1 MNQAMA
7 LGQHWKD
14 TPITAVYCSDLKRA
28 HTTAQQ
34 LVAARSQDANTS
46 GTEDGQLSLV
56 VNPLLREQNFG
67 IAEGK
72 PWAARK
78 SNSPKDPN
86 ETEEE
91 VYYTIYNRHE
101 KFPDGESLDDL
112 ADRADK
118 ALDQT
123 VWPHVQEALKPGGD
137 ENAHII
143 VVSHGLA
150 ISELVAACEF
160 IRVLLS
166 TPTNDSYP
174 VLRRSPVPPTSGKS
188 YSGLVNTGW
197 TQLQIDIGLA
207 SPDRPEERIVTRIFV
222 ESVNNSPHLAN
233 VVSNIFLSL
242 IIRIEFTMRHRRDK
256 EEVSEVLLMMRRRR
270 VFETSSEVIQVQPRS
285 RHPILR
291 KWILHS
297 SIHITCYKS

>member
-1 MNQAMA
+1 MSPANGFYSGMNQAIA

-14 TPITAVYCSDLKRA
+14 THITAVYCSDLKRA

-34 LVAARSQDANTS
+34 LVAARSPNTTAS
-46 GTEDGQLSLV
+46 PSSTDDKEGTQLSPI

-72 PWAARK
+72 PWAAR
-78 SNSPKDPN
+78 NPNTTKDPN

-112 ADRADK
+112 ADRAEK

-123 VWPHVQEALKPGGD
+123 VWSHVQEALKSGGH
-137 ENAHII
+137 ENIHIV

-150 ISELVAACEF
+150 ISELVAAS
-160 IRVLLS
+160 L
-166 TPTNDSYP
+166 
-174 VLRRSPVPPTSGKS
+174 SGKS

-197 TQLQIDIGLA
+197 TQLQIDIEPF
-207 SPDRPEERIVTRIFV
+207 SPDQPEERVVTRIFTK
-222 ESVNNSPHLAN
+222 SVNNSPHLIN
-233 VVSNIFLSL
+233 V
-242 IIRIEFTMRHRRDK
+242 
-256 EEVSEVLLMMRRRR
+256 
-270 VFETSSEVIQVQPRS
+270 
-285 RHPILR
+285 
-291 KWILHS
+291 
-297 SIHITCYKS
+297 